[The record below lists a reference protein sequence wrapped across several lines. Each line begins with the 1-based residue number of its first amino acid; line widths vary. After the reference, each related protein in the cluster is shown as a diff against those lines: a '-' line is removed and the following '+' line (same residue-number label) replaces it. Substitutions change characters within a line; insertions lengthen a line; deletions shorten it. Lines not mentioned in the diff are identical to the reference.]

1 MGLKQNVKELAIKAG
16 VNRAIV
22 FAVLTYS
29 WSILAGPLSIFL
41 IITYLTPPEQG
52 YYYTFY
58 GVLALA
64 NLLELGAGSVF
75 QLMAG
80 HIWAKLGLNEE
91 GVIIGEEQGRGE
103 LAEVLRI
110 AYKWFFWVGSAAFF
124 SVAAGGLIFFNSK
137 AGTPGGVT
145 SAWLAFCL
153 MGYLNFFVTP
163 ALYILDGC
171 GQLHA
176 TSKYRLVQAA
186 AGSVVTWA
194 AILSGVGLWAPAA
207 ASAAS
212 FAIMVSIL
220 FAKYRKFFDVLLRIK
235 PRGLI
240 DWRTKIW
247 PLQWRLAVSVASSYF
262 TTAFVT
268 PVLFYFCGPVVAGQ
282 MGVIGTI
289 TTAMVNI
296 PLNWVRC
303 RIPEFSWLIAK
314 KRFEEL
320 DKLFRRAFG
329 QMALVALGLLL
340 PVVLLLSGLHYL
352 HYAWI
357 HRLPASLPLGLF
369 MLAAMFQLPVAA
381 MACYLRAYRHEP
393 YMYLTLGTGLAYAAL
408 VPLMARYSGISAVAA
423 SAALISLAAILPG
436 VKIFFKKRRKWQK
449 AAVTT

>member
-1 MGLKQNVKELAIKAG
+1 MGLKQNLKELAIKAG

-29 WSILAGPLSIFL
+29 WSVLAGPLSIFL
-41 IITYLTPPEQG
+41 IITYLSPSEQG

-58 GVLALA
+58 GVLAFA

-80 HIWAKLGLNEE
+80 HIWAKLGLDEE
-91 GVIIGEEQGRGE
+91 CVIIGDEQGRCE

-110 AYKWFFWVGSAAFF
+110 AYKWLFWVGSVAFL
-124 SVAAGGLIFFNSK
+124 SVAAGGLVFFNFK
-137 AGTPGGVT
+137 AGTPPGVT
-145 SAWLAFCL
+145 PAWLAFCL

-186 AGSVVTWA
+186 VASAVTWA
-194 AILSGVGLWAPAA
+194 AILAGGGLWAPAA

-212 FAIMVSIL
+212 FALMVSIL
-220 FAKYRKFFDVLLRIK
+220 LVKYRNFFEVLLRMK

-247 PLQWRLAVSVASSYF
+247 PLQWRLAVSVASNYF
-262 TTAFVT
+262 TNTSIT
-268 PVLFYFCGPVVAGQ
+268 PILFYFCGPVVAGQ

-314 KRFEEL
+314 KRFDEL

-340 PVVLLLSGLHYL
+340 PVVILLSGLHYIR
-352 HYAWI
+352 YAWVQ
-357 HRLPASLPLGLF
+357 RLPAALPLGLF

-381 MACYLRAYRHEP
+381 LACYLRSYRREP

-408 VPLMARYSGISAVAA
+408 VPLTAKYYGISAVAA
-423 SAALISLAAILPG
+423 AAALISLAVILPA
-436 VKIFFKKRRKWQK
+436 VNVFFKKRRKWQK
-449 AAVTT
+449 A